1 MNIKPW
7 SPMPIDWI
15 RDGRIKQFDWK
26 VDGSSGTAALE
37 LFYVICHFATERGP
51 RVREYNGKLQPVVT
65 ASPVNPYAAH
75 LGGGEP
81 VTPASNFVQAALGQ
95 VSAEV
100 PTPEIAAP
108 DPVAHLTYDDFAALA
123 GLSRNSVAKGLAL
136 LEERAMIARPGSARS
151 SEYALL
157 GLTGRQFAKLPGQA
171 LLSPAKTSFFS
182 LTRFHL
188 RSRHELEA
196 LKLLFYY
203 ASIRSRADFCSEAKY
218 ETIWQHTGVPERHIP
233 SANALLIEVDL
244 LSRIERGASD
254 EVPGGR
260 PGANRYYLRGYR
272 SLGMPARA
280 STEVQGARKLS
291 A

>member
-26 VDGSSGTAALE
+26 TDGSSGTAALV
-37 LFYVICHFATERGP
+37 LFYVISHFATERGP
-51 RVREYNGKLQPVVT
+51 RVREYTGRLQPVVT
-65 ASPVNPYAAH
+65 GSPVNPYAAH
-75 LGGGEP
+75 LGGGDA
-81 VTPASNFVQAALGQ
+81 VTPVRGFVQAALGQ
-95 VSAEV
+95 ASAEL
-100 PTPEIAAP
+100 PAQEIAAA
-108 DPVAHLTYDDFAALA
+108 DPVAHLTYDDFAQLA
-123 GLSRNSVAKGLAL
+123 GLSRNSIAKGLAL

-171 LLSPAKTSFFS
+171 LLSPAKTSFYP

-218 ETIWQHTGVPERHIP
+218 ETIWQHTGVPERHIA

-254 EVPGGR
+254 EIPGGR

-272 SLGMPARA
+272 NLGMPARA
-280 STEVQGARKLS
+280 SNEAQVAT
-291 A
+291 